1 MKTPAAILLAIL
13 LGLVAA
19 ADAAE
24 CRKPVTVMD
33 IFFTLLAAGGVQPA
47 PDVKLDGL
55 DQKPLLADPAAKLE
69 RDAVFFHYP
78 HYYET
83 TTPVSAIRARDWKL
97 LEYLE
102 DNRVELFN
110 LKDDPG
116 EKTDLAKQQPGK
128 AAELLARL
136 HTWREE
142 VGAAMPTVNPNF
154 KGKR

>member
-1 MKTPAAILLAIL
+1 MIRWPGVSVK
-13 LGLVAA
+13 
-19 ADAAE
+19 AAE
-24 CRKPVTVMD
+24 CREPVTVMD
-33 IFFTLLAAGGVQPA
+33 IFSTLLAAGGVQPA
-47 PDVKLDGL
+47 ADVKLDGL
-55 DQKPLLADPAAKLE
+55 DLKPLLADPAAKLE

-110 LKDDPG
+110 LRDDPG

-128 AAELLARL
+128 AAELLTRL
-136 HTWREE
+136 HAWREE